1 MPDRRSW
8 GESRGSRNLFRLPPE
23 ASVSLSIRS
32 EAVRKHRPLELG
44 LHSVVRWFTRFLEPN
59 DPCGERIQGGPFHSF
74 LGHESESRH
83 LFKSVRCPSRGAGLR
98 GERGLQR
105 RDPNRGGPSA
115 AKPEHSQALL
125 QTVHVGNEIFQ
136 PALEGTGLDSTG
148 AESRVELPIVDG
160 LTSIVDRVRQQN
172 QFVSRQL
179 NRCLGLR
186 QMITSVSAW
195 RGGFWKS
202 QMRSMDN

>member
-44 LHSVVRWFTRFLEPN
+44 LHSVVRRFTRFLEPN

-105 RDPNRGGPSA
+105 RDPNRGGPPQRNRSTRRLYCKRSMAAMKSFNLPWRARASIRLAPSLPWNSQSSA
-115 AKPEHSQALL
+115 ASQAA
-125 QTVHVGNEIFQ
+125 F
-136 PALEGTGLDSTG
+136 
-148 AESRVELPIVDG
+148 
-160 LTSIVDRVRQQN
+160 
-172 QFVSRQL
+172 
-179 NRCLGLR
+179 
-186 QMITSVSAW
+186 
-195 RGGFWKS
+195 
-202 QMRSMDN
+202 

>member
-74 LGHESESRH
+74 LGHESESRY
-83 LFKSVRCPSRGAGLR
+83 LFKSVRCPSRGRACVANEGYNDMTRTDGRLPQRNRSTRRLYCKRSMLAMISFNLR
-98 GERGLQR
+98 WRARASIRLA
-105 RDPNRGGPSA
+105 PSLA
-115 AKPEHSQALL
+115 WNSQSSTASQASL
-125 QTVHVGNEIFQ
+125 IAF
-136 PALEGTGLDSTG
+136 ASST
-148 AESRVELPIVDG
+148 S
-160 LTSIVDRVRQQN
+160 S
-172 QFVSRQL
+172 
-179 NRCLGLR
+179 
-186 QMITSVSAW
+186 
-195 RGGFWKS
+195 
-202 QMRSMDN
+202 